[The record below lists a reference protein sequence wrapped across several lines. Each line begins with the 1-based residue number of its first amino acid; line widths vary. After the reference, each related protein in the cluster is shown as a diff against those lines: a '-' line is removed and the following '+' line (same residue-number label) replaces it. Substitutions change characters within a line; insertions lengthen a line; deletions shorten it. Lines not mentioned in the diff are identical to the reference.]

1 MFMRHLLCSIL
12 LLALG
17 THIQAAPKSG
27 ETTTAAKGAKTK
39 AKAKSLPFYGEVVA
53 VSSRTLTLKGGE
65 GKEDRKITLSAET
78 KIHNDGKPATTEDI
92 VVGKKVGGSAEKS
105 AEGTLKAL
113 TVNVGAAQGTSK
125 PKAKAKATE
134 TDSKAKK
141 AKE

>member
-78 KIHNDGKPATTEDI
+78 TEDI

-125 PKAKAKATE
+125 TKAKAKATE